1 MSIINSFK
9 SKSIDY
15 SNSTYENYTDPNR
28 FDNGF
33 RQMEEIRR
41 NGKLCDITLVV
52 KEHKF
57 TAHRIVL
64 ASSIPYFNAMFL
76 NEMIEAKQDTI
87 HLNDVDPNALEQL
100 INYSYNG
107 TININ
112 NENVQNLLIASNFF
126 HLKNIKI
133 ACCEFIKKRL
143 NIHDVLSI
151 RIFADQLMCHDLIR
165 CCNFFINKNFNKL
178 VQTNSFLELNSFQL
192 VDLLKR
198 DELNVDSE
206 EQCYEALITWLKH
219 DLDKRKE
226 YLTDLLKLIRLPL
239 ISVEYLYENI
249 KNETLIRENLSARDI
264 FDEAYYFHLLPS
276 KRNELKIFKSI
287 KPRCCTDSF
296 GLIYVIGGLNHTG
309 GSQST
314 VEVYDCLMD
323 SWRLVESMITS
334 RSRVAVAVLQ
344 NKLFAI
350 GGYNGLER
358 LSTVEVFESDVKRW
372 KKIAS
377 ISKPRSALGSAVLNN
392 RLYVCGGY
400 DGFQS
405 SDTVEVYNPVN
416 DK

>member
-1 MSIINSFK
+1 MSIIKNS
-9 SKSIDY
+9 SI
-15 SNSTYENYTDPNR
+15 NYTDPNR
-28 FDNGF
+28 FDSGF

-52 KEHKF
+52 NEHQF

-76 NEMIEAKQDTI
+76 NEMIESKQDII
-87 HLNDVDPNALEQL
+87 HLDSQVVEHSALEQL

-107 TININ
+107 SISIN
-112 NENVQNLLIASNFF
+112 NENVQHLLIASNFF
-126 HLKNIKI
+126 HLKNIKQV
-133 ACCEFIKKRL
+133 CCDFIKKRL
-143 NIHDVLSI
+143 NIQDVLGV
-151 RIFADQLMCHDLIR
+151 RQFADQLMCHDLLHS
-165 CCNFFINKNFNKL
+165 CNLYINKNFQKL
-178 VQTNSFLELNSFQL
+178 IQTQSFMLDLTASQL
-192 VDLLKR
+192 ADLLKR
-198 DELNVDSE
+198 DELNVDCE
-206 EQCYEALITWLKH
+206 EQCYEALIKWINH

-226 YLTDLLKLIRLPL
+226 QFPDLFKLIRLPL
-239 ISVEYLYENI
+239 IAIEYLFNI
-249 KNETLIRENLSARDI
+249 IKNNETLIKANLLARDI
-264 FDEAYYFHLLPS
+264 LDEAYYFHLLPN
-276 KRNELKIFKSI
+276 KRSELTCFKSI

-296 GLIYVIGGLNHTG
+296 GLIYVIGGMNNMG

-314 VEVYDCLMD
+314 VEVYDCLTD

-358 LSTVEVFESDVKRW
+358 LSTVEIFEADVKRW
-372 KKIAS
+372 KKCAS

-392 RLYVCGGY
+392 KLYVCGGY

-405 SDTVEVYNPVN
+405 SDTVECYNPVT